1 MVPFLNKE
9 KAQSRS
15 ESMAAQIAADIRNE
29 VVSGKP
35 FRNPLNVLENKI
47 WPAIANIKIKAFS
60 VSDKCISCGQC
71 VKLCPRQNIRMD
83 YGQ

>member
-1 MVPFLNKE
+1 MPFHFVMVPFLNKE

-35 FRNPLNVLENKI
+35 FRNLLNVLETL
-47 WPAIANIKIKAFS
+47 A
-60 VSDKCISCGQC
+60 G
-71 VKLCPRQNIRMD
+71 
-83 YGQ
+83 